1 MMTMN
6 EATSNQQINELD
18 SLTEQEALE
27 LAEVLKQKLTDQQ
40 TPSSDQTSIKQMVAG
55 LGDQRGA
62 LRLTFAQSLGNVGE
76 AAVPYLCDALK
87 NNPNVVIRRASAKT
101 LNLIGSRKALPN
113 LVEAFKTDSDPV
125 VQGSSAGAMATIG
138 VPAIDALLHILVE
151 PDCTAFQVGLINLA
165 LSFIGS
171 KAPDALDQATQ
182 SNNIEIRIA
191 AITVLAEQ
199 IQTQSNNS
207 AKIALITALSDEAS
221 EVRAEAATMAGK
233 TLEPEDISNQ
243 LCKMLKDESEQVRKN
258 TSLALMKMEAT
269 DAIDR
274 IKDAIKTEKDEQ
286 VKSVMTV
293 AVNVLKKA
301 SVSVN

>member
-1 MMTMN
+1 MSD
-6 EATSNQQINELD
+6 ATSNQQINELD
-18 SLTEQEALE
+18 SLTEQEAFE
-27 LAEVLKQKLTDQQ
+27 LAEVLKQNLTDQE
-40 TPSSDQTSIKQMVAG
+40 TPSSDQASIKKMVAG

-76 AAVPYLCDALK
+76 AAIPYLCDALK
-87 NNPNVVIRRASAKT
+87 NNPNVIIRRASAKT

-138 VPAIDALLHILVE
+138 VPAIDDLLKILVE
-151 PDCTAFQVGLINLA
+151 PGCTAFQVGLVNLA

-182 SNNIEIRIA
+182 SDNVEIRIA

-199 IQTQSNNS
+199 IQAQTSNS
-207 AKIALITALSDEAS
+207 AKIALIKALSDEAS

-233 TLEPEDISNQ
+233 TLEPEDVSNQ
-243 LCKMLKDESEQVRKN
+243 LCKMLSDESEQVRKN

-274 IKDAIKTEKDEQ
+274 IKDAIKTEQDEQ
-286 VKSVMTV
+286 VRAVMNV
-293 AVNVLKKA
+293 AVNVLKQD
-301 SVSVN
+301 

>member
-1 MMTMN
+1 MN

-207 AKIALITALSDEAS
+207 AKIALIKALSDEAS

>member
-1 MMTMN
+1 MS
-6 EATSNQQINELD
+6 EATSNQQINERE

-27 LAEVLKQKLTDQQ
+27 LAEVLKQKLVDQE

-76 AAVPYLCDALK
+76 AAIPYLCDAMK

-101 LNLIGSRKALPN
+101 LNLIGSKKALPN
-113 LVEAFKTDSDPV
+113 LIEAFKTDPDPV

-138 VPAIDALLHILVE
+138 VPAIEDLLKILTE

-171 KAPDALDQATQ
+171 KAPDALNNATQ
-182 SNNIEIRIA
+182 SENIEIRIA

-199 IQTQSNNS
+199 IQSGRYQAASKTLL
-207 AKIALITALSDEAS
+207 KALSDQSS
-221 EVRAEAATMAGK
+221 EVRAEAATMVGK
-233 TLEPEDISNQ
+233 TLEPEDASHK
-243 LCKMLKDESEQVRKN
+243 LCELLSDESVQVRKN
-258 TSLALMKMEAT
+258 ASLALMKMEAEE
-269 DAIDR
+269 AIGPL
-274 IKDAIKTEKDEQ
+274 KNAEAIEKDDQ
-286 VKSVMTV
+286 VKSVMNV
-293 AVNVLKKA
+293 AIKVL
-301 SVSVN
+301 VQD